1 MCKSNRLILC
11 SFSFYRGGAGVAA
24 SKFRAIAEEY
34 LSDFS
39 VISISQDGAGLVQ
52 FVKRIIVHA
61 LSKLQNDNNPV
72 KHSLNLSS
80 YKRVSKSLLDDFVA
94 IHHINW
100 INNDTLG
107 VFDLHKIPSG
117 SILTLHDEWLY
128 CGAEH
133 YAAISEEIPSFVKG
147 YRFFQSGVYGIHW
160 NFIIW
165 WVKKK
170 KLSDRPD
177 LIFTVPSRWMLER
190 ARSSV
195 ILRNADIRYLPNP
208 IDTSVFK
215 RASSI
220 DVAELRAELR
230 LSQNDFVIVFGA
242 VGGRSNPLKGSLLL
256 EEALQHLK
264 STLSDTDL
272 DRIKLVDFGGTS
284 SGTSCWQGFHSIS
297 IGYISEPEELALL
310 YSLAQCVV
318 VPSLVESFGQV
329 AAEAASCE
337 TPVVCFHTSGLRD
350 VVMEGETGFLA
361 ECFSAESL
369 AQKIKSVIEMPD
381 HSLIDMGVRARRH
394 VQSNF
399 SYSVVK
405 EKYFEIIRDAE
416 AIKKEYL
423 Q

>member
-1 MCKSNRLILC
+1 MSDVIFICFSFERGGAAMAAKKYKDILC
-11 SFSFYRGGAGVAA
+11 SDLCPPRVASINQDKSSFFQFLKR
-24 SKFRAIAEEY
+24 
-34 LSDFS
+34 
-39 VISISQDGAGLVQ
+39 LVSYSLLKMQ
-52 FVKRIIVHA
+52 YDR
-61 LSKLQNDNNPV
+61 NPI
-72 KHSLNLSS
+72 KHSLNLFSYQPVLSS
-80 YKRVSKSLLDDFVA
+80 VVNDRSSV
-94 IHHINW
+94 HHFHW
-100 INNDTLG
+100 INNDTLSI
-107 VFDLHKIPSG
+107 FDFGKIPPG
-117 SILTLHDEWLY
+117 SIITLHDEWLY

-133 YAAISEEIPSFVKG
+133 CADVGDNNPSFALG

-160 NFIIW
+160 NFFIW

-272 DRIKLVDFGGTS
+272 DRIKLVDFGGAS